1 MSFLLP
7 LLNFGKAKFTV
18 DPSFLP
24 NDGGGTGSGWKK
36 LIQNIGILKNERTA
50 MLFQMQ
56 KK

>member
-1 MSFLLP
+1 MP
-7 LLNFGKAKFTV
+7 LLNFEKAKFTV

-24 NDGGGTGSGWKK
+24 NDGGETDSGWKM

>member
-1 MSFLLP
+1 MP